1 MQSNFNTLMHD
12 LVFKESFANEHNR
25 RPLESLLENLLELPK
40 GSLHNKLT
48 VAYESQIGKSNVNEK
63 ASRTDIV
70 VDYDD
75 VVMDLEAYTYL
86 HDESIDKSTFYVMK
100 LSASRLIRGMEY
112 EDLKVVQ
119 YNFVDNV
126 NVNIGPDIVNEFR
139 LVHSKYPEIRIA
151 EDKLNINYIR
161 IDKVR
166 ELGYNENELMKW
178 LRFIAARSYEEREA
192 IAEWD
197 EMFMEFNEWIDNY
210 VNDDVTKEALAKWN
224 KEIEENKNVK
234 IAREQGIEIG
244 KEQGIEQRNVEI
256 ASNLLK
262 MNMSIKDI
270 IRATGLTK
278 EEIEILKENN

>member
-1 MQSNFNTLMHD
+1 MQENYNTLMHD
-12 LVFKESFANEHNR
+12 VVFKESFANEHNR
-25 RPLESLLENLLELPK
+25 RPLESLLENLLNLSK
-40 GSLHNKLT
+40 GSLHGKLT
-48 VAYESQIGKSNVNEK
+48 VAYESQIGKNKIDEK

-70 VDYDD
+70 IDFDD
-75 VVMDLEAYTYL
+75 VVVDLEAYTYL
-86 HDESIDKSTFYVMK
+86 DEASVDKSTFYVMK
-100 LSASRLIRGMEY
+100 LSASRLVRGMKY

-126 NVNIGPDIVNEFR
+126 NVNIGPDIINQFH

-178 LRFIAARSYEEREA
+178 LRFIAAKSYEERVA
-192 IAEWD
+192 IAEGE

-210 VNDDVTKEALAKWN
+210 VNDDITKEALAKWN
-224 KEIEENKNVK
+224 KEIEENKHVK

-244 KEQGIEQRNVEI
+244 KEQNKKEI
-256 ASNLLK
+256 AKSMLK
-262 MNMSIKDI
+262 RGYSINEI
-270 IRATGLTK
+270 AEISGLTM
-278 EEIEILKENN
+278 EAINDLKEDK